1 MAFIPI
7 VAWLNYWRGI
17 GIGGKHT
24 HTHASEHTTTQEQVM
39 VHKTAALALPHSRTH
54 THQHTSGTRAAM
66 HQLSTNSA
74 ENPVKKVGSN
84 SQERTRSL
92 AIQLNLYYL
101 NLS

>member
-7 VAWLNYWRGI
+7 VAWSNYWRGI

-39 VHKTAALALPHSRTH
+39 VHKTAALALPPSRTH
-54 THQHTSGTRAAM
+54 THQHTSGTRTRAPI
-66 HQLSTNSA
+66 NPV
-74 ENPVKKVGSN
+74 ERPVKKVGSN

-92 AIQLNLYYL
+92 AIQLNLHYL